1 MLRCIITLG
10 LTFPHDDIDGC
21 KCKSIVALTEADKS
35 KKLSSSV
42 IGVSLKSEAILSF
55 VVHVG
60 KIPKVHFTYITM

>member
-55 VVHVG
+55 VVYVG
-60 KIPKVHFTYITM
+60 TISTLYITI